1 MLQGT
6 CRWVKWQSALMC
18 LVWLW
23 KIWLLAMC
31 IALVLSEL
39 TGVGLKIG
47 TPSSRRCQCQITSL
61 LAEDIDLY
69 LVSADD
75 LETMVCFLHFK
86 EIVRSQMM
94 QSSMSRIPKQHAE
107 LCYSARRHTNTVA
120 AQNRGRIS
128 WCSQWRD
135 WFSWL
140 WQVMGWLTHS
150 KGLFFKELKPNWGN

>member
-1 MLQGT
+1 M
-6 CRWVKWQSALMC
+6 CR
-18 LVWLW
+18 
-23 KIWLLAMC
+23 
-31 IALVLSEL
+31 ALVLSEL

-94 QSSMSRIPKQHAE
+94 QSSMSRE
-107 LCYSARRHTNTVA
+107 S
-120 AQNRGRIS
+120 QNSMLSSVIV
-128 WCSQWRD
+128 RD
-135 WFSWL
+135 ATLIL
-140 WQVMGWLTHS
+140 WQHKIGAESRDAVNEEIGFHGCD
-150 KGLFFKELKPNWGN
+150 K